1 MLSVSS
7 LSIDIGPRALVKDAS
22 FHIGSDEKVG
32 LVGRNGTGKSSLVS
46 VLVGD
51 AGVHLHVSGT
61 VQLTGNI
68 GYLSQVPV
76 PGGLGTDPTGFSH
89 VLSARGLDVLDEELI
104 EARDAMAKDPTSER
118 IHRFSELEE
127 EYGRKGGYEAEAAIS
142 RLADG
147 LGLDEGLLLE
157 DIESLSGGQRR
168 RVDLIRVLFSE
179 PDMLFLDEPTNHL
192 DRSAKRWL
200 MEELERFAGSVLL
213 ISHDLRLLDKSITK
227 ILNLANSELTEHP
240 GTYTSFRASVATLQA
255 QRERASALEGRQ
267 INRLKERA
275 DSMRGSS
282 ARRARVAKALD
293 TRVERLES
301 VRTTVGKRERTS
313 RFRLPTPQRSA
324 SVPMVV
330 DKLSV
335 RYDGPEVLHSVS
347 FVVGRGD
354 RVAVVGRNGAG
365 KSSLLRCLA
374 GEQEPSS
381 GSVSTGVNVT
391 IGYFAQEHEQLDPGI
406 TVLEHIDDSVL
417 TSDPE
422 RRALLG
428 AFGLAGGI
436 AYQHPATLSGGER
449 ARLALAML
457 AAGYANV
464 LVLDEPTN
472 NLDPGSVE
480 AVGNMLRD
488 WPGTLIVVSHDRR
501 FVAALEPTHCLL
513 LPSERYDLWREENLD
528 EAELR

>member
-7 LSIDIGPRALVKDAS
+7 LTIDIGARALVKDAS
-22 FHIGSDEKVG
+22 FKIGSDEKVG

-51 AGVHLHVSGT
+51 AGLHLHVSGT
-61 VQLTGNI
+61 IQLTGTI

-76 PGGLGTDPTGFSH
+76 PGGLGSDPTGFSH
-89 VLSARGLDVLDEELI
+89 VLSARGLDVLDEELV
-104 EARDAMAKDPTSER
+104 EAREAMAKDPTEER

-157 DIESLSGGQRR
+157 DIDGLSGGQRR

-179 PDMLFLDEPTNHL
+179 PDMLVLDEPTNHL
-192 DRSAKRWL
+192 DRTAKRWL
-200 MEELERFAGSVLL
+200 MEELERFPGSVLL
-213 ISHDLRLLDKSITK
+213 ISHDLRLLDSSITK
-227 ILNLANSELTEHP
+227 ILNLAHSQLAEHP
-240 GTYTSFRASVATLQA
+240 GTYSAFRASAATLQA

-267 INRLKERA
+267 ITRLKERA
-275 DSMRGSS
+275 DAMRGSS
-282 ARRARVAKALD
+282 AKRAKTAKALD
-293 TRVERLES
+293 TRVARLEGD
-301 VRTTVGKRERTS
+301 RTVVGKRERTS
-313 RFRLPTPQRSA
+313 HFKLPTPKRSA
-324 SVPMVV
+324 TVPMTVE
-330 DKLSV
+330 KLSV

-374 GEQEPSS
+374 GEQVPSS

-391 IGYFAQEHEQLDPGI
+391 IGYFAQEHEQLDPNV
-406 TVLEHIDDSVL
+406 TVLENIDDTIL
-417 TSDPE
+417 RTDPE

-428 AFGLAGGI
+428 AFGLVGGT
-436 AYQHPATLSGGER
+436 AYQMPETLSGGER

-457 AAGYANV
+457 AAGHANV

-480 AVGNMLRD
+480 AVGAMLRD
-488 WPGTLIVVSHDRR
+488 WHGTLIIVSHDRR
-501 FVAALEPTHCLL
+501 FVAALEPTHCLM